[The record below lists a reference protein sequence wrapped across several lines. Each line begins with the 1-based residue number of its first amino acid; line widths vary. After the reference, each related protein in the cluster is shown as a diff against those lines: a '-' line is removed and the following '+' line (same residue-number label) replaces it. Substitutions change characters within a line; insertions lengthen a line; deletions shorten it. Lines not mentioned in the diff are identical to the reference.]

1 MTQITR
7 IGFTFLFA
15 TGICLANVD
24 QTDVNNMQASY
35 NDGNALH
42 LQLAENKE
50 EKEGFIGKL
59 NAARKAIDESA
70 KELRE
75 GTKSK
80 IKDINTAIKKK
91 REEIKSKSKND

>member
-1 MTQITR
+1 MTQIAR

-15 TGICLANVD
+15 TGICLANLD
-24 QTDVNNMQASY
+24 QTDVNNMQPSF
-35 NDGNALH
+35 NNGNALH
-42 LQLAENKE
+42 LQLAENNE

-91 REEIKSKSKND
+91 REEIKSESKND